1 MSHLIFNFS
10 ITSLCYQ
17 GHGSVEKE
25 TKVKLLSADNRLIL
39 NPNMISGGKVVP
51 IEQSLKIQTEPGQV
65 PSYGKYPV

>member
-1 MSHLIFNFS
+1 MSHLIFAFS
-10 ITSLCYQ
+10 IISLCYQ
-17 GHGSVEKE
+17 GNGHVKKE

-39 NPNMISGGKVVP
+39 NPNMISRGKVVP

>member
-1 MSHLIFNFS
+1 MSHLIFTFS
-10 ITSLCYQ
+10 ITSLCDQ
-17 GHGSVEKE
+17 GHGHVKKE

-39 NPNMISGGKVVP
+39 NPNMISGGKVEP